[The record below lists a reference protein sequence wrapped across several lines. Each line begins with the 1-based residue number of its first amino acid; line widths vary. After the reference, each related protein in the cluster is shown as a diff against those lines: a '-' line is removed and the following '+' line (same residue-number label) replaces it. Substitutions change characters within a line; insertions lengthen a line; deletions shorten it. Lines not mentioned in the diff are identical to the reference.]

1 MRFYE
6 PLPEYVEMLR
16 LAEVLVSTLLEILPR
31 RHGVRQRLHQPIRF
45 QPFLR
50 FYMGTKLDGKVM
62 RQVVST
68 LLEILLLI
76 HGDEVWIAMY
86 RFQPFLR
93 F

>member
-1 MRFYE
+1 
-6 PLPEYVEMLR
+6 
-16 LAEVLVSTLLEILPR
+16 
-31 RHGVRQRLHQPIRF
+31 
-45 QPFLR
+45 
-50 FYMGTKLDGKVM
+50 MGTKLDGKVM